1 MYHVPVTEGG
11 GGSDEDEDVG
21 PPLPPG
27 YTTQVSPIVHV
38 DVEHSRTHMYQD
50 L

>member
-27 YTTQVSPIVHV
+27 YTTQVSHALSYMLSVN
-38 DVEHSRTHMYQD
+38 
-50 L
+50 LKKF